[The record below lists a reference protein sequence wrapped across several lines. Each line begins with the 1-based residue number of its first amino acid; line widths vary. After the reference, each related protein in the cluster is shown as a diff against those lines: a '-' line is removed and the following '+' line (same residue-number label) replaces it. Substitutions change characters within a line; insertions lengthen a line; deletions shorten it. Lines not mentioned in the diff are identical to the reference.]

1 MSTPTRNCDECQHF
15 AYYDG
20 PNCVKGHNPR
30 FYKPTIAVDV
40 KSWGFKRKCDG
51 FEPLKQKE
59 NMSTSF
65 KSEWLQ
71 PGAVVPVDVQTLA
84 AFAEEL
90 RRVNQE
96 NEELRQALA
105 RLAALY
111 ERAANQRDALVESKF
126 ISVIRDKL
134 KEKNPMMLATA
145 LGCLEIVKQQLIQE
159 NMEDDDE

>member
-134 KEKNPMMLATA
+134 KEKNA
-145 LGCLEIVKQQLIQE
+145 
-159 NMEDDDE
+159 